1 MGQQKELLSFPP
13 LPGGSVFVSDRVT
26 FRTEG
31 TQRVISVQSVVFAHY
46 SVEDLAAEFY
56 AMITLFETGY
66 ASQIQIARAF
76 GYSVRSLR
84 RYQERFR
91 TGGVGALVR
100 GAGRPSGSLR
110 GSSKHRGR
118 DQTILHLKAKGS
130 SNRAIA
136 GKLGVSETAI
146 RKRLCRLG
154 WHPSREPG
162 LLFSHETNSDAP
174 SRANVSENAAEI
186 PDIASGSRSRRQAPK
201 NENSG
206 IELAPASLDPDPLD
220 RSMDRLLAAMG
231 LIEDAAPFFAHADS
245 LPRAGVLLAIPSL
258 AASGV
263 LPIARKLYATIGP
276 AFYGLRTTLVAYI
289 LLALLRIPRPETLKE
304 FAPGDL
310 GRIVGLDRLPEVKT
324 LRRKLVR
331 LASRKVGQQFGREL
345 ARRRIAERGRMF
357 GFLYIDGHV
366 RTYHGK
372 HIIAKGYDTRTRLA
386 VPATTDYWVND
397 QKGDPLFVVTAEANA
412 AMTRMLVPILE
423 QIRTLIG
430 PHRRV
435 TIVFDRG
442 GWSPK
447 LFQKLLAMGFDFIT
461 YRKGHFRRTA
471 EKRFVLRKA
480 KLDGHPVQYFLYD
493 QPVRFLR
500 GKLRLRQVT
509 RLTDSGHQ
517 TPVLTSRWDLRDFV
531 IAYRMFERWRQENFF
546 KYMRQEFLIDALTD
560 YQVEPDDPER
570 SVLNPA
576 RNAVDKE
583 LRKARAHLNKMK
595 ETYGAAFIDYFEGRT
610 PTMRAF
616 TAAEQKIHQDL
627 QQADDRITELVAQ
640 QKSFP
645 ARVSLAQARPSQDL
659 VKLSSEQKHLTNVL
673 KLVAYQIES
682 DLVNLIRPHYVRTD
696 EEGRT
701 LIQTALQSTAAIHPT
716 SNELRVTLS
725 PLSSPHRSQAV
736 AALCESLNET
746 ATVFPGTALRL
757 RFAVAGFSD

>member
-1 MGQQKELLSFPP
+1 MGQQKELLSF
-13 LPGGSVFVSDRVT
+13 LPSPDGSVFVSERVS

-31 TQRVISVQSVVFAHY
+31 TQRVISVQGVVFAHY
-46 SVEDLAAEFY
+46 GVGDRAAEAY
-56 AMITLFETGY
+56 AMITLFESGY
-66 ASQIQIARAF
+66 ASQTQIARAF

-84 RYQERFR
+84 RYQERFQ
-91 TGGVGALVR
+91 TGGVGSLVR
-100 GAGRPSGSLR
+100 GSGRPLGSPALR
-110 GSSKHRGR
+110 PKQRGR
-118 DQTILHLKAKGS
+118 DHTILHLKAEGS
-130 SNRAIA
+130 SNRTIA

-146 RKRLCRLG
+146 RKRLRRLG
-154 WHPSREPG
+154 WQPRPELHLPFPHEAGGDASSTANALENGVKIPSGP
-162 LLFSHETNSDAP
+162 
-174 SRANVSENAAEI
+174 
-186 PDIASGSRSRRQAPK
+186 SGSTSRRQPRR
-201 NENSG
+201 NEHSE
-206 IELAPASLDPDPLD
+206 IERGPASLDADPLD

-231 LIEDAAPFFAHADS
+231 LIEDAAPLFAHADS

-258 AASGV
+258 VTSGV
-263 LPIARKLYATIGP
+263 LSIAHKLYATIGP

-324 LRRKLVR
+324 LRRKLAR
-331 LASRKVGQQFGREL
+331 LASRKMGQQFGREL
-345 ARRRIAERGRMF
+345 ARHRIAERGRVV
-357 GFLYIDGHV
+357 GILYLDGHV
-366 RTYHGK
+366 RAYHGK

-423 QIRTLIG
+423 QARTLIG

-447 LFQKLLAMGFDFIT
+447 LFQTLLAMDFDFIT
-461 YRKGHFRRTA
+461 YRKGRFRPTS
-471 EKRFVLRKA
+471 EKRFILRKA
-480 KLDGHPVQYFLYD
+480 KLDGHPVKYLLYD

-509 RLTDSGHQ
+509 RLTESGHQ
-517 TPVLTSRWDLRDFV
+517 TPVLTSRWDLRDIV

-570 SVLNPA
+570 SVTNPA
-576 RNAVDKE
+576 RKAVDKE

-595 ETYGAAFIDYFEGRT
+595 ETYGTAFIDYFEGRT

-616 TAAEQKIHQDL
+616 TAAEKKIHQDI
-627 QQADDRITELVAQ
+627 QQASERITELVTQ
-640 QKSFP
+640 QKSLP
-645 ARVSLAQARPSQDL
+645 ARVPLAQARPGQDL
-659 VKLSSEQKHLTNVL
+659 VKLSSERKHLTNVF

-682 DLVNLIRPHYVRTD
+682 DLLNLIRPHYARTD
-696 EEGRT
+696 DEGRT
-701 LIQTALQSTAAIHPT
+701 LIQTALQSTAALEPT
-716 SNELRVTLS
+716 KGELRVTLS
-725 PLSSPHRSQAV
+725 PLSSLHRSLAEV
-736 AALCESLNET
+736 Y
-746 ATVFPGTALRL
+746 
-757 RFAVAGFSD
+757 